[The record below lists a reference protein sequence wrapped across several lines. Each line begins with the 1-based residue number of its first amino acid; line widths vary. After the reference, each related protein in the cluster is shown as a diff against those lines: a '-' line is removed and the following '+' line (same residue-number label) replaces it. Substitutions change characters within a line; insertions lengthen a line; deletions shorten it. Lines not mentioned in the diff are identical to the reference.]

1 MEHMPSFIYLS
12 HSMVTLLKESVPS
25 FIETRIEYLGDL
37 ARYRMAIEDLDL
49 RDKEIWSNVARTWYN
64 EAANKSPNGG
74 RIQHHLAVLARPNIV
89 EQLFYYIKALTTLLP
104 FINIRELIMLLFD
117 MFLKNKE
124 VFKAI

>member
-1 MEHMPSFIYLS
+1 
-12 HSMVTLLKESVPS
+12 MVTLLKESVPS